1 MNKLSGRFTAERY
14 QLSVRLVNEEDA
26 GYILKLRTDTGL
38 AKFIHQTDN
47 DLDKHL
53 KWMKQYKERE
63 LDGRDYYFI
72 YFKDGQPV
80 GVNRIY
86 NIYHYYAT
94 IGSWICDPTNDAET
108 SIATYFFMLDILFE
122 YMNLDLTIF
131 DVRKKNTHVWKL
143 HKMAGAI
150 KVGESD
156 VDYYFA
162 INKQTYLSQRESLL
176 SISNIK

>member
-1 MNKLSGRFTAERY
+1 
-14 QLSVRLVNEEDA
+14 
-26 GYILKLRTDTGL
+26 
-38 AKFIHQTDN
+38 
-47 DLDKHL
+47 
-53 KWMKQYKERE
+53 
-63 LDGRDYYFI
+63 
-72 YFKDGQPV
+72 
-80 GVNRIY
+80 
-86 NIYHYYAT
+86 
-94 IGSWICDPTNDAET
+94 
-108 SIATYFFMLDILFE
+108 MLDILFE

-156 VDYYFA
+156 VDYYFT

>member
-1 MNKLSGRFTAERY
+1 MNKLPEGFIAERY
-14 QLSVRLVNEEDA
+14 QLSVRLVSEDDA
-26 GYILKLRTDTGL
+26 CYILKLRTNTEL
-38 AKFIHQTDN
+38 AKFIHQTDD

-53 KWMKQYKERE
+53 EWMRKYKERE

-86 NIYHYYAT
+86 NVFQYYAT
-94 IGSWICDPTNDAET
+94 IGSWICDPTNDTET

-156 VDYYFA
+156 MDYYFV